1 MSNEKV
7 IRAFLRKEVAKTPL
21 RDIQNGCFTYKGR
34 TLEVKI
40 THSGDGDIVD
50 LINYSTRI
58 ASIVSGY
65 LYLNTKK
72 YSSTTS
78 KLQTMIK
85 RLATEYGYND
95 IRELVVE

>member
-1 MSNEKV
+1 MNREQV
-7 IRAFLRKEVAKTPL
+7 IRAFFRKEVAKTPL
-21 RDIQNGCFTYKGR
+21 REVYDEYRPYKGR

-40 THSGDGDIVD
+40 SRSDDGDVID

-78 KLQTMIK
+78 HIQSMIK
-85 RLATEYGYND
+85 RLATEYGYTD
-95 IRELVVE
+95 IRELVIE